1 MKSVSD
7 CEIRESRY
15 DKFAT
20 FDSSINLAVDQLAVF
35 ENELKTH

>member
-15 DKFAT
+15 DKFAI
-20 FDSSINLAVDQLAVF
+20 FESSINLDQLAVF
-35 ENELKTH
+35 ENELQTR